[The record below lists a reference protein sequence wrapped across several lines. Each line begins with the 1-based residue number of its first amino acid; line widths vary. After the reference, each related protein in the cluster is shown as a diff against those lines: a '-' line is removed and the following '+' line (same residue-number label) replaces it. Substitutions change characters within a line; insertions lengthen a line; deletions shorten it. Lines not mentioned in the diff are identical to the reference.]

1 MTAEAAPVKKS
12 LRSKRLM
19 RPAAANANSTKAAS
33 DAPPPPPPPPIPS
46 LDFNTEEIPPMPT
59 FTKATPSPADT
70 HGNRKPMST
79 DETEY
84 QHSATDTETLFA
96 SATTERHRSPSAAST
111 TGSFKSLSRE
121 NASPRLSS
129 SAAATPRSRT
139 GSFGSVG
146 GRSFKDDESA
156 RIMDFENVDL
166 RAADLQALS
175 RRSSKARRAS
185 FRSID
190 GRSPV
195 ILGTQGDEFGAPQG
209 MDAFEF
215 GVPLIA
221 DEGSGFAN
229 MPDVPQIPLAFVE
242 EAPRKD
248 AVKEEQQPEASSYEP
263 AYASGQVP
271 ASDFNY
277 PAPAFDFN
285 QDHAHE
291 PKSDSNDEPKN
302 DFNDKFKN
310 DFNGEF
316 KNDFNDNLETPAI
329 HSATPIIDPTVAK
342 MHTIPHDQADNTH
355 SSDSLAR
362 LDSHTNPMLQI
373 PSISSAALESV
384 HDTLGSMTETA
395 NGSGNSAKEYALGR
409 SVSMRYGN
417 GNAATGAG
425 GTGRRRPSLAVSS
438 KAKNRRSI
446 MLTSFVPPV
455 GMSGGPNTGSPSR
468 LSVESQSSALS
479 ALSALS
485 GIAAAAPTAAAA
497 AANADTI
504 SAESSAVDISIGGK
518 TFQRTSLLDG
528 SAQQQQQVRRS
539 NRISPEMGMSAI
551 RLRPSS
557 EVAAAD
563 ALTPEND
570 KPVAKTALQSIG
582 ERIGSAV
589 GVIKEE
595 TAEPEWLKEVQ
606 RRKREALEKEEV
618 ERATIAA
625 VAAERAAITAV
636 TTADATAV
644 AAAAAA
650 AASAAAFVSTETTP
664 PKVPQKPKLKL
675 AGHAADE
682 DSLPL
687 TDINLT
693 PRNEVV
699 AWPTMDTE
707 KPLPSM
713 SAPPEAGGSAT
724 GTTPAPP
731 ARSIYR
737 SLSASLGMGNS
748 AAFAPSAAPQSG
760 PPLLAVSERQRATSQ
775 SDMSPTPNQNSLF
788 AAVSSFFGRA
798 STPQPAPPPAQP
810 APATVA
816 QPAPVASADS
826 RGILEF
832 PGMRPSQSDA
842 QHTPVSAAESQTA
855 SDPAMDEL
863 LHQLEAQ
870 NQQILKDNKA
880 RVFTR
885 ETLVEDEPVDDFNSE
900 GNADWDFW
908 GNLINNYDR
917 VSKTEPRKLARS
929 VHIGIPKAIRGTVW
943 QLMTCSRSDPALNLA
958 FRKLVAQPLSDDSE
972 EEAKHE
978 KQIRHDLARTFPKLD
993 YFRDA
998 SGAGQEGLYSVLR
1011 AYALYDPEVG
1021 YCQGLS
1027 FVVGPLLLNMPD
1039 EEAFCVLA
1047 RLMFTYGLRGHFLP
1061 SMDDLQLRLFQ
1072 FDHVLRETLPRL
1084 SRHFQQQGV
1093 EPTMYVSQWL
1103 MTMFAYRL
1111 PIELTFRLFDVV
1123 FAEGL
1128 DALLRV
1134 AISVLKRSQTR
1145 LLSLQFEAIL
1155 QYLNDGPL
1163 FAFYSHASP
1172 DMLVRDANLVT
1183 AVTPRMLEKLRRR
1196 YIEEMERKIEEEEEG
1211 NRVRTEN
1218 EALRLET
1225 AQLKQTLQ
1233 SMGSEYTEL
1242 STAYAAMQSEARQQK
1257 EDGDRLRQTVVEL
1270 EGQLKGERK
1279 SAEEQLREDMGLLAQ
1294 KNVALVVKNQQLE
1307 DSLQDMESALIQIKI
1322 LYAESENQRE
1332 VLFKQFD
1339 DLRKALK

>member
-1 MTAEAAPVKKS
+1 MTATESSVAMTAEAAPVKKS

-19 RPAAANANSTKAAS
+19 RPAAANANSTKAAG
-33 DAPPPPPPPPIPS
+33 DALPPPPPPPPIPS

-59 FTKATPSPADT
+59 FTKATPPPADT

-79 DETEY
+79 DETDY

-146 GRSFKDDESA
+146 GRSFKDDEGA

-166 RAADLQALS
+166 RVADSQALS

-195 ILGTQGDEFGAPQG
+195 ILGTQVDEFGASQG

-215 GVPLIA
+215 GVPQMA
-221 DEGSGFAN
+221 GEGSGFAN
-229 MPDVPQIPLAFVE
+229 MPEVPQIPLAFVE
-242 EAPRKD
+242 EAPRED
-248 AVKEEQQPEASSYEP
+248 AVKEEQQQPEASSYES
-263 AYASGQVP
+263 AYAFGQAP

-277 PAPAFDFN
+277 PAPAFAFN
-285 QDHAHE
+285 QEHAHE
-291 PKSDSNDEPKN
+291 PKSDFNDELKSDFNDELKNDFSDELKSDFNDELKNDFSDELKNDFSDELKNDFSDELKNDFSEEPKN
-302 DFNDKFKN
+302 DLNGEFKN
-310 DFNGEF
+310 DLNGEF
-316 KNDFNDNLETPAI
+316 KNDFNDELETPAI
-329 HSATPIIDPTVAK
+329 RSATPIIDSTVAK

-355 SSDSLAR
+355 STDALAR
-362 LDSHTNPMLQI
+362 LDSRTNPMLQI

-384 HDTLGSMTETA
+384 HDTLGNMTETA
-395 NGSGNSAKEYALGR
+395 NGSGNSAREYALGR

-485 GIAAAAPTAAAA
+485 GTAAAAPAAAAAA

-606 RRKREALEKEEV
+606 RRKREALEKEEA

-650 AASAAAFVSTETTP
+650 AASAAAFVSTETAP
-664 PKVPQKPKLKL
+664 PKVPKKLELKL
-675 AGHAADE
+675 ASHAANE

-713 SAPPEAGGSAT
+713 TAPPASGDSAT

-760 PPLLAVSERQRATSQ
+760 PPLLAVPERQRATSQ
-775 SDMSPTPNQNSLF
+775 SEMLPTPNQNSLF

-798 STPQPAPPPAQP
+798 SAPQPAPLPAQP
-810 APATVA
+810 APAAVA
-816 QPAPVASADS
+816 QPAPAAVAQPAPAASADS

-885 ETLVEDEPVDDFNSE
+885 ETLVEDEPVDDFNGE

-929 VHIGIPKAIRGTVW
+929 VHVGIPKAIRGTVW

-958 FRKLVAQPLSDDSE
+958 FRRLVAQPLSDDSE

-1211 NRVRTEN
+1211 NR
-1218 EALRLET
+1218 
-1225 AQLKQTLQ
+1225 
-1233 SMGSEYTEL
+1233 
-1242 STAYAAMQSEARQQK
+1242 
-1257 EDGDRLRQTVVEL
+1257 
-1270 EGQLKGERK
+1270 
-1279 SAEEQLREDMGLLAQ
+1279 
-1294 KNVALVVKNQQLE
+1294 
-1307 DSLQDMESALIQIKI
+1307 
-1322 LYAESENQRE
+1322 
-1332 VLFKQFD
+1332 
-1339 DLRKALK
+1339 